1 MDSVSASLSL
11 QTNRVAEARSNLD
24 PVQNRTEQAARDAAQ
39 SFEAMFI
46 AQMLEHM
53 SQGVGTN
60 SLFGGGSSET
70 IYKGMLNE
78 QYAQEISNKGG
89 VGIADAVYREIL
101 KLQEV

>member
-1 MDSVSASLSL
+1 MDSAVASLSL
-11 QTNRVAEARSNLD
+11 QSGRVAEARSGLD
-24 PVQNRTEQAARDAAQ
+24 PIQNRTEQAARDAAQ

-53 SQGVGTN
+53 AQDVGTDSMFSGGN
-60 SLFGGGSSET
+60 SER
-70 IYKGMLNE
+70 IYKSMLNE